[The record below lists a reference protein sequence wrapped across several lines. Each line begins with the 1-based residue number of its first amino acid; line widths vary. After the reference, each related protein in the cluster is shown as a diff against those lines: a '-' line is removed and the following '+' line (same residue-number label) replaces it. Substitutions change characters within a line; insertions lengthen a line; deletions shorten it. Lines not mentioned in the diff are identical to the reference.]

1 MKQWRFKYKEHDVE
15 IRNGWIRGEALIVD
29 GELQDQR
36 IGCGGTRSRLYG
48 RIKSG
53 QGQGELIK
61 VSLGGWFII
70 NCVVFID
77 DREVFRS

>member
-1 MKQWRFKYKEHDVE
+1 MKQWCFKYKEHDVE
-15 IRNGWIRGEALIVD
+15 IRNGWIKGEALIVD

-36 IGCGGTRSRLYG
+36 IGSGTRSRLYG

-61 VSLGGWFII
+61 VSLGGWFSIT
-70 NCVVFID
+70 CVVFID